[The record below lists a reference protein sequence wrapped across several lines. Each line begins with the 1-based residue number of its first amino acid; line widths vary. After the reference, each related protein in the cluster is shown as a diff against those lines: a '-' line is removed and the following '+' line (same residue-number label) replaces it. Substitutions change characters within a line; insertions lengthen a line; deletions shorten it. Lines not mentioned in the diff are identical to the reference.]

1 MNIKKIRIVREGYPF
16 IGISLLI
23 TIFTLCFFGLNYS
36 VIFAVLT
43 CYFAYFFRNPGRE
56 TPLNEELLYSPAD
69 GKITAIEEYFDDE
82 YLNVKAIKVTIFLS
96 VFDVHVNRSPMSGKV
111 KYQRYTCGG
120 FVPAYKKAA
129 SFENERHAIGI
140 ENNGKHILV
149 IQIAGILARRII
161 SWVTL
166 GHQLKQGECY
176 GMIKFGSSTEIVMP
190 KSVDVLVKKGDK
202 VKGGVTIIGKYKK

>member
-82 YLNVKAIKVTIFLS
+82 YLESDVNIYTTKSGDEIAIICQY
-96 VFDVHVNRSPMSGKV
+96 G
-111 KYQRYTCGG
+111 Y
-120 FVPAYKKAA
+120 
-129 SFENERHAIGI
+129 
-140 ENNGKHILV
+140 NG
-149 IQIAGILARRII
+149 
-161 SWVTL
+161 
-166 GHQLKQGECY
+166 
-176 GMIKFGSSTEIVMP
+176 
-190 KSVDVLVKKGDK
+190 
-202 VKGGVTIIGKYKK
+202 